1 MKEKDTKLYE
11 KLSSAKL
18 VIFKGDLNYRKLLS
32 DVNYEHSTTF
42 THALGDFCPT
52 NIVSLRTVK
61 SDVCVGLQP
70 GLSELLFEKDENWM
84 ITGKYG
90 LIQASIPVDISNR
103 PSKLSACSEENI
115 KTL

>member
-18 VIFKGDLNYRKLLS
+18 VIFKGDLNYRKLLG
-32 DVNYEHSTTF
+32 DVNYEHITTF
-42 THALGDFCPT
+42 ANALGDFCPT

-70 GLSELLFEKDENWM
+70 GLSELLFEMDDSWM
-84 ITGKYG
+84 VTGKYG
-90 LIQASIPVDISNR
+90 LIQASILMDKSNT
-103 PSKLSACSEENI
+103 SSELSTCSEGNV